1 MQIDRCQTAIIIGG
15 IIIDAAVCIA
25 AGGIDRALVLPVCH
39 LAAAALLLH
48 GAEDVEK
55 LADAPLLRVVGDGVQ
70 LRKRGADEARHGR
83 QIARQA
89 QRAHAPAVWAQR
101 ERLGKAVFRLSGRK
115 VHIVVQIEQLLAERR
130 VIGQNADR
138 VFIDVQAVCGRFD
151 RDRFSF
157 VGNQPMQLRGGQS
170 GAERRS
176 GQVEPGKLCPGLLNR
191 RAPAQQPR
199 DELKLRDIRP
209 VRLWLRVYG
218 VSDEIQ
224 PRHAQAGFVDGVV
237 IKRIPI
243 RHMGHA
249 DYGVVRMQRACM
261 VEVERVISRRDCHLF
276 AVAAFVIQR
285 PAKIQLSGLV
295 CDRGTH
301 LALHSFQACVALVC
315 AVFTG

>member
-25 AGGIDRALVLPVCH
+25 AGGIDRALVLSVCH

-70 LRKRGADEARHGR
+70 LCKRGADEARHGR

-191 RAPAQQPR
+191 RAPAQQPW
-199 DELKLRDIRP
+199 DEFKLRNVRP
-209 VRLWLRVYG
+209 VRLWLRVHG
-218 VSDEIQ
+218 VADKIQ
-224 PRHAQAGFVDGVV
+224 SRHAQALFVDSVV

-249 DYGVVRMQRACM
+249 DHGIVRMHRAC
-261 VEVERVISRRDCHLF
+261 VTEIERVISRRDCHLF

-301 LALHSFQACVALVC
+301 LMLHSLQSCTALGC
-315 AVFTG
+315 I

>member
-70 LRKRGADEARHGR
+70 LCKRGADEARHGR

-224 PRHAQAGFVDGVV
+224 PRHAQTGFVDGVV
-237 IKRIPI
+237 IEGIIPGNI
-243 RHMGHA
+243 GHA
-249 DYGVVRMQRACM
+249 DHGIPCAEIPHAAQGKRIAA
-261 VEVERVISRRDCHLF
+261 RRDRDF
-276 AVAAFVIQR
+276 IPIGEFIV
-285 PAKIQLSGLV
+285 KIASEIEICCLIS
-295 CDRGTH
+295 CCGTH
-301 LALHSFQACVALVC
+301 GKCPFPIS
-315 AVFTG
+315 

>member
-70 LRKRGADEARHGR
+70 LCKRGADEARHGR

-176 GQVEPGKLCPGLLNR
+176 GQIEFRKFRPRLRDGR
-191 RAPAQQPR
+191 TAPQQPW
-199 DELKLRDIRP
+199 DEFKLRNVRP

-249 DYGVVRMQRACM
+249 DYGVVRMHRACM

-301 LALHSFQACVALVC
+301 LMLHSLQSCTALGC
-315 AVFTG
+315 I